1 MTIYTGASLD
11 AYDLES
17 ATAAWFGTSEV
28 SEEFLKVMNQISPI
42 VVFDAIR
49 QNNSLS
55 KAIESYYKK
64 HKETIDASTKNL
76 FKELET
82 YYDNLI
88 PKRIEEFYATAQVI
102 RYLAATKNAS
112 LANQLILNKFP
123 AFKNAMKNKKEYH
136 GFLRFTRENN
146 SHIDV
151 EEISGGLKLKI
162 KKDMFHE
169 AIKHSKGFPITLG
182 EVFPEKKLQ
191 KVALYY
197 FFNFMVPALEDGDI
211 DFIIKTEEEIYS
223 YLLQLYGVTVRELYG
238 KQILKP
244 IIDGSSKIGEVT
256 ESDDFNP
263 KGMITFLGYSS
274 KWKHNSTIYD
284 YLHDLENYI
293 ENQLKRLEQ
302 KQEKT
307 KNDMLRFAEKN
318 ISFQKNVLTNHKPSF
333 TGSVTLDDPELF
345 LDLIKNEN
353 EEEYEQFVVYK
364 RKCALLKNM
373 LFSFSGLNYEFRDLF
388 YMPLSKHNA
397 LNAYNRACTNQGDDI
412 EDSDLFFVFLHQI
425 LEIQLR
431 EILTNPKNVAYPYKE
446 IVKERIVT
454 IEKEDK
460 EDVKEIEK
468 LKAIIESKN
477 KQINSLSKE
486 LTKFDSDEEKIK
498 EQAEEIKRLKEE
510 LANVE
515 PVFVEV
521 NQQKALSPDEAKAFF
536 NSKDVCFVSGHQNT
550 IAKLKLECPEA
561 NFLAPRDYTVPFP
574 ENTKYLIFFASYSN
588 HAQFHRAKAFASNND
603 VKILFVNEQT
613 SNPTKL
619 LLELSKQL

>member
-1 MTIYTGASLD
+1 MTIYTGASID

-17 ATAAWFGTSEV
+17 ATAAWFGTSEA

-64 HKETIDASTKNL
+64 HKETIDALTKNL

-88 PKRIEEFYATAQVI
+88 PKRVEEFYATAQVI

-151 EEISGGLKLKI
+151 EEISGGLKLK
-162 KKDMFHE
+162 
-169 AIKHSKGFPITLG
+169 
-182 EVFPEKKLQ
+182 
-191 KVALYY
+191 
-197 FFNFMVPALEDGDI
+197 
-211 DFIIKTEEEIYS
+211 
-223 YLLQLYGVTVRELYG
+223 R
-238 KQILKP
+238 
-244 IIDGSSKIGEVT
+244 
-256 ESDDFNP
+256 
-263 KGMITFLGYSS
+263 MITFLGYSS

-521 NQQKALSPDEAKAFF
+521 NQQKALSPEEAKAFF

>member
-17 ATAAWFGTSEV
+17 ATAAWFGTSEA

-42 VVFDAIR
+42 IVFDSIR

-64 HKETIDASTKNL
+64 HKETIDNSTKNL

-88 PKRIEEFYATAQVI
+88 PKRVEEFYATAQVI

-112 LANQLILNKFP
+112 LANQLILNKFS

-136 GFLRFTRENN
+136 GFLKFTRENN

-211 DFIIKTEEEIYS
+211 DFIIKNETEVYS
-223 YLLQLYGVTVRELYG
+223 WILVLYGTIAEQIYGRKFVEL
-238 KQILKP
+238 
-244 IIDGSSKIGEVT
+244 IINETSQIGEVT
-256 ESDDFNP
+256 KNTDLNP
-263 KGMITFLGYSS
+263 KGMITFLGYSA

-284 YLHDLENYI
+284 YLADLENYI
-293 ENQLKRLEQ
+293 DKQIQRLEQ
-302 KQEKT
+302 KQEKNR
-307 KNDMLRFAEKN
+307 KDIFNFFEKN
-318 ISFQKNVLTNHKPSF
+318 ISFQRNVLTNNRPIL
-333 TGSVTLDDPELF
+333 TGTSTLDDPDLF
-345 LDLIKNEN
+345 FESISYEN
-353 EEEYEQFVVYK
+353 KEEYEKFEKYQVD
-364 RKCALLKNM
+364 CAILKNI
-373 LFSFSGLNYEFRDLF
+373 LFDFSGMNFEYRELLHT
-388 YMPLSKHNA
+388 PLSKGVA
-397 LNAYNRACTNQGDDI
+397 LVAYNRSLTGQKDLSNT
-412 EDSDLFFVFLHQI
+412 DLFFVFLHQI
-425 LEIQLR
+425 IEVQMV
-431 EILTNPKNVAYPYKE
+431 EILTNSKHSAYPYKE

-460 EDVKEIEK
+460 EDIKEIEK
-468 LKAIIESKN
+468 LKAIIENKN
-477 KQINSLSKE
+477 KQINSLSKQ
-486 LTKFDSDEEKIK
+486 LTKIDSDEDKIK

-515 PVFVEV
+515 PIFVEV